1 MFGKARHQMSTRLL
15 LWYTPTH
22 IGIGHVC
29 MALMGFSQLEDTL
42 NEILVHI
49 ICKGMFTKSV

>member
-1 MFGKARHQMSTRLL
+1 MSTRLL
-15 LWYTPTH
+15 LWYTRTH
-22 IGIGHVC
+22 IGIVR